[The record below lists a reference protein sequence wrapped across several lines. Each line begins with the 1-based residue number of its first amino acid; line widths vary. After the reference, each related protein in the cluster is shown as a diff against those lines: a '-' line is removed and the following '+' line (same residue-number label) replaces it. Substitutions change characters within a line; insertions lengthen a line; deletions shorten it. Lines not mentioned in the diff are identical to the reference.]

1 MLSALPGLEDR
12 SVRVVM
18 QAKPG
23 GEAVVDRTAQFKV
36 IGGKPQFT
44 LVFCYSSSDGA
55 MLPS

>member
-44 LVFCYSSSDGA
+44 LV
-55 MLPS
+55 